1 MEDQGSTH
9 GEKGSKEDFQED
21 LVLKFHLRD
30 VKCKMMLI
38 ILNRKAMYLEMEED
52 ISLMEGKESV
62 LKSTM
67 GAAWFQERIRT
78 HLQLTATNKEKK

>member
-9 GEKGSKEDFQED
+9 GGKGNKEDFQED
-21 LVLKFHLRD
+21 LVLKFLLRD

-38 ILNRKAMYLEMEED
+38 ILSRKTVYLEMDED
-52 ISLMEGKESV
+52 VSLMEGTECV

-67 GAAWFQERIRT
+67 GAAWFQEWIRT
-78 HLQLTATNKEKK
+78 HLQLTTTNKEKK